1 MRRQSGNLYQK
12 SSLATISDDEKIEFI
27 SSFPEIYTSNQPRFI
42 GDQVSNSELAA
53 NSVLQSILDDV
64 DRTRIENQVARKITP
79 HILNMT
85 EELLNLTII
94 TQVANPT
101 EQAADFIIDD
111 EPVTHNQNNQ
121 FTNIIID

>member
-53 NSVLQSILDDV
+53 NYALQSILDEV

>member
-53 NSVLQSILDDV
+53 NYALQSILDEV
-64 DRTRIENQVARKITP
+64 NRTRIENQVARKITP

-111 EPVTHNQNNQ
+111 EPVTHKPE
-121 FTNIIID
+121 